1 MHAFELV
8 DNDVSRRTGSRSRD
22 ATGPARRKDRWDK
35 AEIVLRPVG
44 GLLTAI
50 AIATIGFLGSNYFE
64 KKQATETNLRLYTE
78 LMNKREEAENTLRTD
93 MFGKIFE
100 AFLSP
105 SGAASGTEDELEQ
118 LNDEILSIDLIA
130 RNFHEFLDIK
140 PLFRNV
146 LLNTVRMERRLKRAS
161 YGSPSDSPDAEKT
174 IRRLSR
180 KKEHLVNIAGRIIDK
195 QLEVLEEAG
204 QVMTLRI
211 PFERVCTDK
220 SIRTYASN
228 DYCYKPGTQKTAR
241 LALPRTRDGARGG
254 APVRAFTLYV
264 ERAYPD
270 WRMARV
276 KVTAI
281 EQDVA
286 REEYPDVDTKTFWVG
301 AFDFPMVDN
310 TYLSPDERYTVVV
323 DGLDEDAMVIKLV
336 YFPAS
341 YAGLREKSY
350 YHQKVVQQLIDR
362 SELFSSAI
370 VE

>member
-1 MHAFELV
+1 MHAFDLV
-8 DNDVSRRTGSRSRD
+8 DNDTSRRGWSPRRD
-22 ATGPARRKDRWDK
+22 PSAPGRRKDRWDK
-35 AEIVLRPVG
+35 AEIILKPVG

-78 LMNKREEAENTLRTD
+78 LMNKREEAENSLRTD
-93 MFGKIFE
+93 MFGKIFDT
-100 AFLSP
+100 FLSP
-105 SGAASGTEDELEQ
+105 ASAQREPQDRLGRIS
-118 LNDEILSIDLIA
+118 DEILSIELIA

-140 PLFRNV
+140 PLFRDV
-146 LLNTVRMERRLKRAS
+146 LLSTVRMQRQLERGQL
-161 YGSPSDSPDAEKT
+161 GEGIEQGDAEKL
-174 IRRLSR
+174 IRSLAR
-180 KKEHLVNIAGRIIDK
+180 KKEHLIDIAGRIISK

-204 QVMTLRI
+204 KTMTLRI
-211 PFERVCTDK
+211 PFERVCTDRNV
-220 SIRTYASN
+220 RTYDSG
-228 DYCYKPGTQKTAR
+228 DYCNKPGAQTIAKLTLPGAR
-241 LALPRTRDGARGG
+241 HRTRDGA
-254 APVRAFTLYV
+254 AVREFTLYV

-286 REEYPDVDTKTFWVG
+286 PGSVPDVDTKAFWVG

-323 DGLDEDAMVIKLV
+323 DEIRDDAMVIKLV

-341 YAGLREKSY
+341 FAGLREKSY

-362 SELFSSAI
+362 SDLFHGAV